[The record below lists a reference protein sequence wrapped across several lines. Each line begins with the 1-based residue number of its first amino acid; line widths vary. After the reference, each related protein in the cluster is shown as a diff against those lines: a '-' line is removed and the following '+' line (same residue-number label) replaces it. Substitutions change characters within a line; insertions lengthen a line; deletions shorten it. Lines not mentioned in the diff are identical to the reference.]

1 MNDGAF
7 LQVRAGEQAT
17 RLRRVNAQAGGL
29 LVEETVD
36 DVDLVLDWFERR
48 ERLAEIGRYGFSLRL
63 RTLDALQLALAMDL
77 AAQDLM
83 DSFVVS
89 DRLLGEVAAL
99 EGLSVI
105 NPETE

>member
-1 MNDGAF
+1 
-7 LQVRAGEQAT
+7 
-17 RLRRVNAQAGGL
+17 
-29 LVEETVD
+29 
-36 DVDLVLDWFERR
+36 
-48 ERLAEIGRYGFSLRL
+48 
-63 RTLDALQLALAMDL
+63 MDL